1 MPVIDQV
8 LDQLVRT
15 CPANHTFPVVC
26 WRDARLGNLM
36 FGPDQRVTGVLDWE
50 MAATGRPEV
59 DLGYLLFFDRMMST
73 GMGLPRLAGFP
84 SRDATLAR
92 YAQLSGRQ
100 ARQINWFEAYA
111 GLRIAMLVTRTANK
125 LIELGMAEDTTMSF
139 NNPAT
144 IALADLLGLPA
155 PVGELGC
162 ITDRGR
168 VPVLP
173 PIPDSWHH

>member
-1 MPVIDQV
+1 
-8 LDQLVRT
+8 
-15 CPANHTFPVVC
+15 
-26 WRDARLGNLM
+26 
-36 FGPDQRVTGVLDWE
+36 
-50 MAATGRPEV
+50 
-59 DLGYLLFFDRMMST
+59 MMST
-73 GMGLPRLAGFP
+73 GMGLPRLLGFP

-155 PVGELGC
+155 PFGELGW

-168 VPVLP
+168 APVLP
-173 PIPDSWHH
+173 PIPDRRHH

>member
-1 MPVIDQV
+1 
-8 LDQLVRT
+8 
-15 CPANHTFPVVC
+15 
-26 WRDARLGNLM
+26 
-36 FGPDQRVTGVLDWE
+36 
-50 MAATGRPEV
+50 
-59 DLGYLLFFDRMMST
+59 MMST

-144 IALADLLGLPA
+144 ITLADRLGLPA